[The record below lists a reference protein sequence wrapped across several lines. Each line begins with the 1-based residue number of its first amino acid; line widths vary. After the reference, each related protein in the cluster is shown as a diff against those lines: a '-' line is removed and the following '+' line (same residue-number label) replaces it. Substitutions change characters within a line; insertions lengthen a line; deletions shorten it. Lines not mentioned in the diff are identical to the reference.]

1 MGQYYETFN
10 PPFFMERRYAYDA
23 IAVNPKGYD
32 RDDADIIRDLKRRFL
47 ELGPI
52 DTSLVQVSSDDEI
65 VSLKGK
71 VASAAVARFLGLV
84 AENILGVRSVLNRL
98 VVIRAG
104 ASTEPSQNGHDLD
117 GCASGSLPS
126 EPRAPDGTP
135 HRMSRFIVNIINQR

>member
-32 RDDADIIRDLKRRFL
+32 RDDADIIKDLKRRFL

-52 DTSLVQVSSDDEI
+52 DTSLVQLSSDDEI
-65 VSLKGK
+65 VSLKGQ

-104 ASTEPSQNGHDLD
+104 ASTDPSQNGHDLD
-117 GCASGSLPS
+117 DRASGSLPS

-135 HRMSRFIVNIINQR
+135 HSVS